1 MKRAIALIL
10 TINLILVCC
19 TACGKTA
26 DEVLKKE
33 YTRAEKVEYDGTLL
47 TVAFLQTGSG
57 SAWDSVNTDNFKA
70 TFSET
75 KGYNFIYIDCKSDAK
90 RQMRYFR
97 DLIAQEVPYIIV
109 DPVVATGWETAL
121 ADAKEKNITV
131 IFSDR
136 EVDADP
142 SLYKFWVG
150 SDSEEEGRDAC
161 RHLASY
167 FEAQGESDKE
177 VKIAIIE
184 GTEGSSKTIA
194 RTKGIESEA
203 RENHWNIV
211 AKAYG
216 KYNQGDG
223 REAMQNIL
231 KTTTDFNV
239 LIAENDDMMIGAMKA
254 LDEVGI
260 TYGVDGK
267 VATASFD
274 STRSAFNMMLNKQLI
289 VSVEC
294 NPFTAL
300 TIENTMVALQRKESI
315 DSKQYM
321 PESVYMYDDAKLY
334 VADRRY

>member
-10 TINLILVCC
+10 TMNLILICC
-19 TACGKTA
+19 TACGEMA
-26 DEVLKKE
+26 DEVSKKE
-33 YTRAEKVEYDGTLL
+33 YTRAEKVEYDSTLL

-57 SAWDSVNTDNFKA
+57 SIWDSVNTENFKT
-70 TFSET
+70 TFSEA
-75 KGYNFIYIDCKSDAK
+75 KGYNFIYVDCKSDAK
-90 RQMRYFR
+90 RQMRYFQ

-136 EVDADP
+136 KVDADP

-150 SDSEEEGRDAC
+150 SNFEEEGSNAC
-161 RHLASY
+161 SHLATY
-167 FEAQGESDKE
+167 FEAKGEGDKQ
-177 VKIAIIE
+177 VKIVIIE
-184 GTEGSSKTIA
+184 GSEGSSKTIG

-203 RENHWNIV
+203 KENQWNIV

-239 LIAENDDMMIGAMKA
+239 LITENDDMMIGAMKA

-274 STRSAFNMMLNKQLI
+274 STKSAFNMMLNKELI

-300 TIENTMVALQRKESI
+300 TIENTMIALRRKKSI
-315 DSKQYM
+315 DSEQYM
-321 PESVYMYDDAKLY
+321 TESVYTYDDAKLY
-334 VADRRY
+334 IGNRPY